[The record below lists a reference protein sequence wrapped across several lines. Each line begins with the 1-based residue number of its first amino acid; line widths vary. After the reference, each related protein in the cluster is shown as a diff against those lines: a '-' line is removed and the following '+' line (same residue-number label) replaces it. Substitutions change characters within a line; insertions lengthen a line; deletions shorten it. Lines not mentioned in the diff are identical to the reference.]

1 MDPIWKL
8 EPLSY
13 ITIQSNNGWKLVSYK
28 MNPGRI
34 TECASCSPSSPFFV
48 HMEPRNMV
56 LHQGKLPNP
65 MEVVLTSQSLICKY
79 QEAFQANQEQKPI
92 SGQQPQQLLTNQDW
106 QIILKVAAHKNRR
119 SKRSGYAFEA
129 KTLKEMFY
137 SQDELAVEGNPI
149 TLQSRML
156 WVKQFSRL
164 WRWATIEY

>member
-1 MDPIWKL
+1 ML
-8 EPLSY
+8 LA
-13 ITIQSNNGWKLVSYK
+13 VHHHH
-28 MNPGRI
+28 
-34 TECASCSPSSPFFV
+34 SSV

-65 MEVVLTSQSLICKY
+65 MEVVLTSSLSFASTKKHSKLIRNRSLYPDSNLNSYSPTRIGKLFLKS
-79 QEAFQANQEQKPI
+79 QRIKTEDPREVAMLLRQKH
-92 SGQQPQQLLTNQDW
+92 W
-106 QIILKVAAHKNRR
+106 
-119 SKRSGYAFEA
+119 
-129 KTLKEMFY
+129 KEMFY